1 MDIFESRQSSTV
13 NTQMYFIQPLEVA
26 KAKAPI
32 KQGDM
37 VRWNS
42 SGGPAYGKV
51 EEIKTEGKINV
62 PDSSF
67 TINAK
72 KDDPAVL
79 IRLYRG
85 AKKTDIMV
93 GHKMSTLK
101 LASMRKEA
109 DITKA
114 QPDMG
119 EVHVDAPLGSRNR
132 KKKRMMNSEGVE
144 IEIEVDGEEDD
155 MEDME
160 EVEMGMGG
168 YGYNMPKKTTK

>member
-13 NTQMYFIQPLEVA
+13 NTQMYFLDPVPVI

-32 KQGDM
+32 KKGDM

-42 SGGPAYGKV
+42 SGGPAYGKIV
-51 EEIKTEGKINV
+51 HIMKEGVLGV
-62 PDSSF
+62 PDSKF
-67 TINAK
+67 KINAK
-72 KDDPAVL
+72 PDDPAVL
-79 IRLYRG
+79 IQIYKG
-85 AKKTDIMV
+85 AKETEVFV

-119 EVHVDAPLGSRNR
+119 EVHVDAPMGGR
-132 KKKRMMNSEGVE
+132 KKKKVMNAYG
-144 IEIEVDGEEDD
+144 IEIEVDDDEEEMI
-155 MEDME
+155 MEDE
-160 EVEMGMGG
+160 EVQMGMGG
-168 YGYNMPKKTTK
+168 YGYNMPKKNQI